1 MLLESAWHYKLMQCI
16 PGWSADINARS
27 TLPLAAGV
35 SGACRAAPCAAGVLR
50 ACLCCVRWFIMLLLD
65 CLLILLQLIVDFACG
80 RPLLLRPL
88 RSFYSCTALHTQ
100 VAAAVS

>member
-1 MLLESAWHYKLMQCI
+1 MLLESACHYELMQCI
-16 PGWSADINARS
+16 PGWSADVNARS
-27 TLPLAAGV
+27 TLPL
-35 SGACRAAPCAAGVLR
+35 APCAAGVLR

-65 CLLILLQLIVDFACG
+65 CLLILLQLIIDFACG